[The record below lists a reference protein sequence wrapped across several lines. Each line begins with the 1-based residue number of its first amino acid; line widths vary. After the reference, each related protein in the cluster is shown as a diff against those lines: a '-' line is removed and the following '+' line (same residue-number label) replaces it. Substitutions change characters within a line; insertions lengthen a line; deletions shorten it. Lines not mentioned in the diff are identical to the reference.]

1 MKKKKTSIILLS
13 IFFVGL
19 FILLYPMISQFWNS
33 KHQSQAVT
41 NYANNIQKISTE
53 EYDHMF
59 EEARDYNSKLVDLHS
74 QFAEYKK
81 IDNYEKILNVNGDG
95 MIGYVSISKIK
106 VEIPIYHGTSASVLN
121 VAAGLLEG
129 TSFPVG
135 GESTHAVISAHR
147 GLPSSKLFTDLN
159 KMEVGDTFTVTVLDR
174 TLTYQVDDI
183 SIIEP
188 SEIDTLVIEDGNDYV
203 TLLTCTPYGIN
214 THRLLVR
221 GTRIET
227 EDEKQLHMKSEA
239 YLVDKLIVTSIIALV
254 IIFGLIV
261 YVFVKPVKREIKEV
275 IK

>member
-188 SEIDTLVIEDGNDYV
+188 SEIDTLVIEDGKDYV

-261 YVFVKPVKREIKEV
+261 YVFAKPVKREIKEV